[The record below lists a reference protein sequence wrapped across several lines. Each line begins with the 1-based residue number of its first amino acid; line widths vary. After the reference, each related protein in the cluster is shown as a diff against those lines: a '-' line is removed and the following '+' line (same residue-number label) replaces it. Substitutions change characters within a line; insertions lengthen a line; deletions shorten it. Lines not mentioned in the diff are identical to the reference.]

1 MNIIGLVLLAVV
13 ANASPLTSGTIAV
26 SGNGC
31 YGDQKMVPAI
41 GEKNR
46 FELPVKVI
54 LDKKSKMPFER
65 KTCNM
70 RLPIKLRKNQKLQIS
85 DISQIVHMDGKGTKS
100 TLTVAVVGKKAQ
112 PLIATTSKTV
122 TGAGVLLESDCERD
136 VILTGDLNVVANGS
150 EIVSVKTES
159 VFVTLK
165 IVKCN

>member
-13 ANASPLTSGTIAV
+13 ANSSPLSEGNISV

-31 YGDQKMVPAI
+31 YGDQKMVPVI

-46 FELPVKVI
+46 FELSIKVV
-54 LDKKSKMPFER
+54 LDKKSKTPFER

-85 DISQIVHMDGKGTKS
+85 DISQIVHMDGRGLRS
-100 TLTVAVVGKKAQ
+100 TLTLSVVGKKTK
-112 PLIATTSKTV
+112 PLIAATSTTLNSPGILV
-122 TGAGVLLESDCERD
+122 ESDCNRD
-136 VILTGDLNVVANGS
+136 VILTADLNVTANGPD
-150 EIVSVKTES
+150 IVSAKTEP
-159 VFVTLK
+159 VFLTLK

>member
-1 MNIIGLVLLAVV
+1 MSLIGLVLLAAV
-13 ANASPLTSGTIAV
+13 ASASPLTDGIISI

-31 YGDQKMVPAI
+31 YGEQKMLPVD

-46 FELPVKVI
+46 FELPIKVT
-54 LDKKSKMPFER
+54 LDKKSKTPFER

-85 DISQIVHMDGKGTKS
+85 DVSQIVHMDGRGMRS
-100 TLTVAVVGKKAQ
+100 NLTISVVGKKGK
-112 PLIATTSKTV
+112 PLIATTST
-122 TGAGVLLESDCERD
+122 TLTSQGILAESDCDRD
-136 VILTGDLNVVANGS
+136 VILTADLNVVANGS
-150 EIVSVKTES
+150 EIVSAKTEH

>member
-1 MNIIGLVLLAVV
+1 MNIITLVLVAVV
-13 ANASPLTSGTIAV
+13 ANSSPLTDGTISV

-31 YGDQKMVPAI
+31 YGDQKMVPVD

-46 FELPVKVI
+46 FELPVKVV
-54 LDKKSKMPFER
+54 LDKKSKTPFER

-85 DISQIVHMDGKGTKS
+85 DISQIVHMDGKGIKS

-112 PLIATTSKTV
+112 PLVATTSKTIMAE
-122 TGAGVLLESDCERD
+122 GIHLESNCERD

-150 EIVSVKTES
+150 EIVSAKTEP